1 MPDFHH
7 MTFQRLGR
15 LHHLRIAD
23 ARDLAYVSELDEAH
37 WVATGAPT
45 ESLNCDAALLD
56 FIDTDDNGRIMCFE
70 LIDAIEWLLNVLT
83 DTAGVAEGS
92 HALRLD
98 AIDEEDDDGERIRRS
113 ASKMLARLGDAGS
126 DAITLRQV
134 REIKAAEEAL
144 PVSEAGVVLPEA
156 AEGDDIRQ
164 FLTDVIATVGGTDHP
179 GGEEGLDQAHLD
191 AFLDQAAAYLEW
203 AAQGRDSAEI
213 MPLGA
218 ETADAF
224 AALSNVRAKIDQYFA
239 QCEAAAF
246 DPRAVGRFR
255 PDEEQLANMDFS
267 DPQAIETFIEGSPL
281 ATPRADRTLD
291 LGEGINPCYAERL
304 AELNARAVA
313 PALGKPATALTLD
326 DWNAVK
332 RFFAAHEQWA
342 AAQPGRAVEPLGE
355 ARLTQYLD
363 AKFRTEA
370 ESLIADSTAQALA
383 MDNIRLTEKAILY
396 QAHLLDLANNFVSF
410 PHLYNPSHRAMF
422 ELGTLVMDG
431 RKFNF
436 TLLAGDRAEHS
447 KVAGAGNMFIFYAR
461 IMPGGGGTEYE
472 IAVPVTSGGKGN
484 LCVGMRGVFEDLEGN
499 QSDARIVQIIENPI
513 SLGEAFVSPFKRIGT
528 VLTGKIESITASAE
542 KEFDARTA
550 SVIDGKAPAKPAP
563 KAPQPNQGMLAGGLL
578 MGGGVAIAALGSAVA
593 FITKTLS
600 GVPVWKIAIGVGV
613 AILAVVLPTS
623 IVAVLKLRKRDLS
636 SILAGAGWAINARMR
651 LTGRQSRYF
660 TQRPPYRK
668 GSKGLRNIWPLVIA
682 LVLLIAAAA
691 TTGKLLGWY

>member
-23 ARDLAYVSELDEAH
+23 SRDLATVSELDEAH

-45 ESLNCDAALLD
+45 EGLNCDPALLD
-56 FIDTDDNGRIMCFE
+56 FIDTDDNRRIMCFE
-70 LIDAIEWLLNVLT
+70 LIDAIEWLLDVLT
-83 DTAGVAEGS
+83 DTAGVTEGS
-92 HALRLD
+92 DALRLD
-98 AIDEEDDDGERIRRS
+98 AIDTDDEDGERIHRS

-134 REIKAAEEAL
+134 REIKATEEAL

-156 AEGDDIRQ
+156 ADDEVRQ
-164 FLTDVIATVGGTDHP
+164 FLTDVIATVGGAEHP
-179 GGEEGLDQAHLD
+179 GGEKGLDQAHLD
-191 AFLDQAAAYLEW
+191 AFLDQAAAHLDW
-203 AAQGRDSAEI
+203 AARGRDSAEI

-218 ETADAF
+218 ETADVF
-224 AALSNVRAKIDQYFA
+224 VLVSNVRAKLDQYFA

-255 PDEEQLANMDFS
+255 PDEEQLAGMDFS
-267 DPQAIETFIEGSPL
+267 DPQAIEQFIEGSPL
-281 ATPRADRTLD
+281 APPRADRTLD
-291 LGEGINPCYAERL
+291 LGEKINPCYTERL
-304 AELNARAVA
+304 AELNAKAIA
-313 PALGKPATALTLD
+313 PALGKPATSLRLD

-332 RFFAAHEQWA
+332 RFFAAHEQWSA
-342 AAQPGRAVEPLGE
+342 AKPGRAVESLRPATL
-355 ARLTQYLD
+355 AKYLD
-363 AKFRTEA
+363 AKFRKAA

-410 PHLYNPSHRAMF
+410 PHLYDPSQRAMF

-431 RKFNF
+431 RRFNF
-436 TLLAGDRAEHS
+436 ALLAGSRAEHS
-447 KVAGAGNMFIFYAR
+447 KVAAAGNMFIFYAE
-461 IMPGGGGTEYE
+461 ILPGGGAARYE

-484 LCVGMRGVFEDLEGN
+484 LCVGMRGVFEDLSGR

-513 SLGEAFVSPFKRIGT
+513 SLGEAFVSPFKRIGK
-528 VLTGKIESITASAE
+528 VLGGKIESITASAE
-542 KEFDARTA
+542 KEFDSRTA
-550 SVIDGKAPAKPAP
+550 GVLDGKGPAQPAP
-563 KAPQPNQGMLAGGLL
+563 KAAPPNQGMLAGGML

-600 GVPVWKIAIGVGV
+600 DVAVWKIAVGIGVAV
-613 AILAVVLPTS
+613 LAVVLPTS
-623 IVAVLKLRKRDLS
+623 IVAVMKLRKRDLS

-651 LTGRQSRYF
+651 LTGGQSRYF

-668 GSKGLRNIWPLVIA
+668 GAKGLRNVWPLVIA
-682 LVLLIAAAA
+682 LAILLAAVAV
-691 TTGKLLGWY
+691 TGKLLGWY

>member
-1 MPDFHH
+1 MPDVHH

-23 ARDLAYVSELDEAH
+23 ARDLATVSDLDEAH

-45 ESLNCDAALLD
+45 EGLNCDPALLD
-56 FIDTDDNGRIMCFE
+56 FIDTDDNHRIMCFE
-70 LIDAIEWLLNVLT
+70 LIEAIEWLLDVLT
-83 DTAGVAEGS
+83 DPAGVTEGS
-92 HALRLD
+92 DTLRLD
-98 AIDEEDDDGERIRRS
+98 AVDTDKADGERIHRS

-134 REIKAAEEAL
+134 REIKATEQAL

-156 AEGDDIRQ
+156 TDDDEVRR
-164 FLTDVIATVGGTDHP
+164 FLTDVIATVGGADHP
-179 GGEEGLDQAHLD
+179 AGEKGLDQAHLD
-191 AFLDQAAAYLEW
+191 AFLDQAAAHLDW
-203 AAQGRDSAEI
+203 AARGRDSDEI

-218 ETADAF
+218 KTADAF
-224 AALSNVRAKIDQYFA
+224 ALVSNVRAKLDQYFA

-255 PDEEQLANMDFS
+255 PDEEQLARMDFS
-267 DPQAIETFIEGSPL
+267 DPQAIEKFIEGSPL
-281 ATPRADRTLD
+281 APPRADRTLD
-291 LGEGINPCYAERL
+291 MGEQLNPCYTERL
-304 AELNARAVA
+304 AELNAQAIA
-313 PALGKPATALTLD
+313 PALGKPATSLTLD

-332 RFFAAHEQWA
+332 RFFAAHKQWA
-342 AAQPGRAVEPLGE
+342 AAKPGRAVEPLG
-355 ARLTQYLD
+355 AALLAKYLD
-363 AKFRTEA
+363 AKFRKAA
-370 ESLIADSTAQALA
+370 ESLIADATAQALA

-410 PHLYNPSHRAMF
+410 PHLYDPSRRAMF

-431 RKFNF
+431 RRFNF
-436 TLLAGDRAEHS
+436 TLLASNRAEHS
-447 KVAGAGNMFIFYAR
+447 KVAAAGNMFIFYAE
-461 IMPGGGGTEYE
+461 ILPGGGGATCE

-484 LCVGMRGVFEDLEGN
+484 LCVGMRGVFEDLSGR

-513 SLGEAFVSPFKRIGT
+513 SLGEAFVSPFKRIGK
-528 VLTGKIESITASAE
+528 VLGGKIESITASAE

-550 SVIDGKAPAKPAP
+550 SVIDGKGPAEPAP
-563 KAPQPNQGMLAGGLL
+563 KAAPPNQGMLAGGML

-600 GVPVWKIAIGVGV
+600 GVPVWKIAIGIGAAV
-613 AILAVVLPTS
+613 LAVVLPTS

-668 GSKGLRNIWPLVIA
+668 GARGLRNIWPLVTA
-682 LVLLIAAAA
+682 LLLALAAAA
-691 TTGKLLGWY
+691 VIGKLLGWY